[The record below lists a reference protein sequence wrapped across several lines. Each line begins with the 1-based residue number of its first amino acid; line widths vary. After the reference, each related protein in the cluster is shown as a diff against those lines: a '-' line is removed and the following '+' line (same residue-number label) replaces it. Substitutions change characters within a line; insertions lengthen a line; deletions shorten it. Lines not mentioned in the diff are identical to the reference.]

1 MRFFSRVTGRGAIIA
16 AALSL
21 AACSSGSQSANPPLS
36 PGNAQGAVA
45 AAPPGFLC
53 VQSVATFRPPSG
65 LPKLKSG
72 ALSKAALPDAVTAS
86 SVEAPDLC
94 GGNLVPAMMNESV
107 KVFPK
112 GMPPLEPANSG
123 ETLRPMAATVNA
135 CDGFPGPSP
144 TDCFYYASARFD
156 QLADGAGMTQM
167 IASPH
172 YDNSGG
178 FGHSLSE
185 VSVGGVGPTASD
197 YVELGWSVSSNQ
209 FGDLDPHLFI
219 FDWINGV
226 PTCYYPCSGNAWHQY
241 SKKYFPGMDL
251 RSMVG
256 TSVYIGYV
264 HYKGAWWAWFKD
276 GWVGY
281 IPDTQWG
288 GAFTKGSALQWF
300 GEVDSANGIPPKT
313 AMGDGLFPA
322 NPAAA
327 TMSTL
332 CDVNAASMTCTYRD
346 KQSIWATVPAYYDI
360 SHTGFGAVRYGGS
373 GL

>member
-1 MRFFSRVTGRGAIIA
+1 VRFFSSVTGRGAVIA
-16 AALSL
+16 AAFSL
-21 AACSSGSQSANPPLS
+21 AACSGGPSANPPLS
-36 PGNAQGAVA
+36 PGSALAPGAPQG
-45 AAPPGFLC
+45 FRC
-53 VQSVATFRPPSG
+53 VQSSSAAVRPPSK
-65 LPKLKSG
+65 LPALKSS
-72 ALSKAALPDAVTAS
+72 AASKALLADDVAASAV
-86 SVEAPDLC
+86 VAPDLC
-94 GGNLVPAMMNESV
+94 GGNLVPAAISESIRI
-107 KVFPK
+107 FPK
-112 GMPPLEPANSG
+112 GMPPFERANSSA
-123 ETLRPMAATVNA
+123 TIRPMAGTANA
-135 CDGFPGPSP
+135 CAGYPGPSP

-156 QLADGAGMTQM
+156 QLSDGAGMTQM

-197 YVELGWSVSSNQ
+197 YVELGWIVSSNQ

-226 PTCYYPCSGNAWHQY
+226 PTCYYPCSANAWHQY
-241 SKKYFPGMDL
+241 SKKYFPGMNL

-256 TSVYIGYV
+256 SSVYIGYI

-281 IPDTQWG
+281 IPDAQWG

-300 GEVDSANGIPPKT
+300 GEVDSANGIPPGT
-313 AMGDGLFPA
+313 AMGDGLFPSDQ
-322 NPAAA
+322 AAA

-332 CDVNAASMTCTYRD
+332 CDVDAKAMTCTYRN
-346 KQSIWATVPAYYDI
+346 QQNIWATVPTYYDI
-360 SHTGFGAVRYGGS
+360 GAAGFGAVRYGGP
-373 GL
+373 GT